1 VLLLAAAACHTPV
14 VSMSVPATAPAA
26 KEYPYEVLRWTRH
39 GHVRF
44 DFDEALTV
52 NATLHS
58 PEFRA
63 AYTEK
68 WVSQFSLV
76 GAEAEKIRSDFAAEV
91 ADCWEVHL
99 ESASHTHD
107 EDNFK
112 PERHLWHL
120 ALVTDQGRQVSASEI
135 KLDKEKR
142 DVATALYPHATVFS
156 RGWRIRFPR
165 RLADGL
171 PLIEA
176 GTRSLTL
183 RIAGPHG
190 STDIVWRLS
199 GS

>member
-1 VLLLAAAACHTPV
+1 MAKPE
-14 VSMSVPATAPAA
+14 SAPTA
-26 KEYPYEVLRWTRH
+26 KEYPQQVLKWTRH

-44 DFDEALTV
+44 DFDEALSV
-52 NATLHS
+52 DATLHA

-63 AYTEK
+63 AYAEK
-68 WVSQFSLV
+68 WVAQFSLV
-76 GAEAEKIRSDFAAEV
+76 GAEAEKVRSDFFADV
-91 ADCWEVHL
+91 ADVWEVHL

-120 ALVTDQGRQVSASEI
+120 ALVTDQGREVSASEI
-135 KLDKEKR
+135 KIDKEKR

-156 RGWRIRFPR
+156 RGWRVRFPR
-165 RLADGL
+165 KLADGQ

-176 GTRSLTL
+176 GTRRLTL

-190 STDIVWRLS
+190 STDIVWQL
-199 GS
+199 GG